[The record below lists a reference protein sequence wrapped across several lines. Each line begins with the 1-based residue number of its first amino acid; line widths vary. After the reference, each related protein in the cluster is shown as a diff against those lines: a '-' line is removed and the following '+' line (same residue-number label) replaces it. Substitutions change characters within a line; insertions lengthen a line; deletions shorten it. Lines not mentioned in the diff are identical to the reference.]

1 MEELLRTAWAEGG
14 AVGLLAISGWLM
26 WWFERKERI
35 RLQLKVE
42 DLLQSLTKFMDEQ
55 GKTIEDL
62 ADKLQV
68 EQLLKQEFDKRLK

>member
-1 MEELLRTAWAEGG
+1 MEELLKTVWVEGG
-14 AVGLLAISGWLM
+14 ALGLLAISGWAM
-26 WWFERKERI
+26 FWFERQERQ

-68 EQLLKQEFDKRLK
+68 EQMLKQEFDKRLK